1 MVKNGIKVICN
12 AFWSI
17 VHIPGINMTNA
28 GQAEAPRTL
37 TGDLKFDL
45 TIQKGDENER
55 KD

>member
-1 MVKNGIKVICN
+1 MYKNGIKVICN

-17 VHIPGINMTNA
+17 MHMPEINIANA
-28 GQAEAPRTL
+28 SQAAPPKTL
-37 TGDLKFDL
+37 TGDIKFDL